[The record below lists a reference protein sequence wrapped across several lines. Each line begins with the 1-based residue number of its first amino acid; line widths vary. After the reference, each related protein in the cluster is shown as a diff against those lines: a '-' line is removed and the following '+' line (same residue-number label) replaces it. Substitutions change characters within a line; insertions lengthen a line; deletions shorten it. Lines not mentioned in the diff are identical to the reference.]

1 MQVEHTADRFGGAWL
16 KSEPMQGQNLEEG
29 RYVGVSRT
37 SVIAHVYPE
46 MSISSIIC
54 SSQIILDYRHKTK
67 VKHPAASDFS
77 RQNGAY
83 TQDGFIHIAASGWIS
98 VNTEEKKNKHYI
110 QKVKNQ

>member
-1 MQVEHTADRFGGAWL
+1 MPKALAIQINWQFVGGAGIMQVEHTADRFGGAWL

-54 SSQIILDYRHKTK
+54 SS
-67 VKHPAASDFS
+67 
-77 RQNGAY
+77 
-83 TQDGFIHIAASGWIS
+83 
-98 VNTEEKKNKHYI
+98 
-110 QKVKNQ
+110 